1 MTACTRP
8 HRTPWPHRPHRPES
22 AHGVAR
28 AGREG
33 MPEEGTA

>member
-1 MTACTRP
+1 MTAGTRP
-8 HRTPWPHRPHRPES
+8 HRPKS

-28 AGREG
+28 AGRKG